1 VSRRYSLH
9 IQYSAANQV
18 KGKQTPEF
26 KLNQKLRRAVIEDFP
41 VPEDFA
47 ILDPRA
53 LSKSL
58 KPYIDEA
65 WQSYEKPFLED
76 NIWKYKDNYTDLEP
90 LEIDLKFVKKA
101 DPGKAGWY
109 VQNIM

>member
-1 VSRRYSLH
+1 MP
-9 IQYSAANQV
+9 
-18 KGKQTPEF
+18 K
-26 KLNQKLRRAVIEDFP
+26 
-41 VPEDFA
+41 DFA

-65 WQSYEKPFLED
+65 WQSCEKPFLED
-76 NIWKYKDNYTDLEP
+76 NIQKYKDNYMDSEP

-101 DPGKAGWY
+101 DPRKAGWY
-109 VQNIM
+109 IQNIIQYSIDTGFPQ